1 MHSLKTLLARNP
13 KDYQNIMMWAAC
25 CVAFF
30 GCLRCS
36 EFTVP
41 DQTSYDPASHL
52 SFDDVSVDNKVSPR
66 MILLHIKQSKTDATR
81 QGAQVVL
88 GVTGKDICPVKALL
102 PYLVIRRAQ
111 PGPLFITP
119 DNHHLTQPLF
129 RSMLHSLL
137 KQVGLRAEQFN
148 THSFRI
154 GAATVGGAVGLS
166 EVQIKTLGRWKSN
179 AYQCYVRPTPS
190 QLAVFSKQLASE
202 DIAQP
207 ASF

>member
-1 MHSLKTLLARNP
+1 MPSTSVAGNQKIPSLIYITYHTTPHHHPGYAQLKTLLACNP
-13 KDYQNIMMWAAC
+13 KDYHNIMVWAAC

-30 GCLRCS
+30 GCLHCS
-36 EFTVP
+36 KFTVP
-41 DQTSYDPASHL
+41 DQTSYDPTNHL
-52 SFDDVSVDNKVSPR
+52 SYDDVSIDNKVSPR

-154 GAATVGGAVGLS
+154 DCLRY
-166 EVQIKTLGRWKSN
+166 K
-179 AYQCYVRPTPS
+179 
-190 QLAVFSKQLASE
+190 
-202 DIAQP
+202 
-207 ASF
+207 